1 MFTFVCAHMVTLKMV
16 FKLIPLGFG
25 DQDLTRTWSW
35 ACVIIAHNQPQEV
48 LLCLECVNTLRRIR
62 VVLHAGWAVVSIR
75 GGHFE
80 RR

>member
-1 MFTFVCAHMVTLKMV
+1 MVTLKMV
-16 FKLIPLGFG
+16 FKLIPLSFG
-25 DQDLTRTWSW
+25 DQDLTRTWPR

-48 LLCLECVNTLRRIR
+48 LLCLECIDALRRIR
-62 VVLHAGWAVVSIR
+62 IVLHAWWAVASVR